1 VPEIQPI
8 FSRIGLR
15 SAILT
20 AIERTAYPR
29 FKTTFTEQ
37 ELDEFYTLT
46 EEEKAMVH
54 RKAAGPKQ
62 QLSLAI
68 LLKGF
73 QKLGYLPRVN
83 DVPQQVRQ
91 HIAAQLRPS
100 DPASNL
106 SDATRKRYRRAIR
119 AYLQVKPYGRGG
131 RQAVVETVRQ
141 AAQTMSDPADLIN
154 VAIEQLVRQQFE
166 LPAFSTLD
174 KLVNHIRHQ
183 VHQRMYAQVA
193 AKLNVAQKAVLD
205 SLLVRERDET
215 RNMFTR
221 LKSVPAKSSL
231 KWIRQWERHLVRLEG
246 IMDPRPFIAFLPA
259 TKIEQF
265 AAEAQQME
273 ISDMVGV
280 TTKARRYTLLLCFLH
295 QMQVRT
301 RDQLT
306 TMYLKRMRLLHN
318 NAKKRLQQ
326 FHDKHRSTN
335 ELMIDAFADVVHH
348 TGQTEKLPDDE
359 KDRELGQQVRKIIAR
374 NGGAEK
380 LQADCEM
387 LQAYHDN
394 NYLPLLPLC
403 YRQHR
408 AELLRLTKRLAI
420 HSATQSKTLLQA
432 LAFVH
437 EHHSQRQSHLPP
449 DISLSFASPRWQT
462 LIRDKVDGEIM
473 FKKQLLEGCVFSYI
487 AHGLRNG
494 DLYVEGTEMYA
505 DYRTQLMPW
514 AACQDILPDYCSAV
528 GLPTSAVEFVR
539 SLRQQLT
546 ELARQVD
553 EAQAGESDLYF
564 DAQGKP
570 HLRQLVRQPAPENAE
585 KVEAIMKSRM
595 PECHLLDILH
605 NVHHWVGYSRH
616 FGPPSGSDAKLSDAL
631 SRYLITIFGYGCN
644 LGPAQTARHARGLVT
659 ERIIGRLNAQHIT
672 SEKLDA
678 AIRDVINEYARF
690 QLPFIWGSGKSA
702 VADGTH
708 YELYENNLLGEWHI
722 RYGGYG
728 GIAYHHI
735 SDTYV
740 GLFSHFIACGVW
752 EAVYILDGLLKNK
765 SVLQPDTVHGD
776 TEGQSEAVFGLA
788 HLLGIKLMPR
798 MRNWNKVSMY
808 RPARHLSFT
817 HIDSW
822 FTRYVNW
829 ALIEEHWQDLMQV
842 VLSIHKGKLL
852 PSWLLQKLNTDS
864 PKNKLYLALRE
875 LGRVIRTL
883 FLLEYVSNNQ
893 LRREVR
899 AATTKIEA
907 YHGFS
912 KWITFG
918 GDGILKFRD
927 PVENEKI
934 VKYKDLIA
942 NAIMLQNVADMTDV
956 LHAMALEGYTVTT
969 EVVATFSPY
978 LREHIKRF
986 GEYVIDLE
994 ATPPPLQPDKPFLVS
1009 ERPVATEAD
1018 T

>member
-1 VPEIQPI
+1 V
-8 FSRIGLR
+8 
-15 SAILT
+15 T

-29 FKTTFTEQ
+29 FKKTFTKQ

-46 EEEKAMVH
+46 DEEKVLVR
-54 RKAAGPKQ
+54 RKASGQKQ

-83 DVPQQVRQ
+83 DVPRQVRQ
-91 HIAAQLRPS
+91 HISVQVHPS
-100 DPASNL
+100 GEASNAP
-106 SDATRKRYRRAIR
+106 DATRKRYRHAIR
-119 AYLQVKPYGRGG
+119 AYLRVKPYGQGG
-131 RQAVVETVRQ
+131 RQTVIEIVRQ
-141 AAQTMSDPADLIN
+141 SAQTMSDPADLIN

-174 KLVNHIRHQ
+174 KLVNHVRQQAHQ
-183 VHQRMYAQVA
+183 HLYVQVTA
-193 AKLNVAQKAVLD
+193 NLNAEQKTILD
-205 SLLVRERDET
+205 GLLVREKDET

-221 LKSVPAKSSL
+221 LKSLPAQSSL
-231 KWIRQWERHLVRLEG
+231 KWVRRWERHLKRLEA
-246 IMDPRPFIAFLPA
+246 IMNPQPFIAALPI

-265 AAEAQQME
+265 ASQAYQME
-273 ISDMVGV
+273 ISDMIGV
-280 TTKARRYTLLLCFLH
+280 TTKAKRHTLLLCLLH

-326 FHDKHRSTN
+326 FHDKHRSRN
-335 ELMIDAFADVVHH
+335 EMMIDAFADVVHH
-348 TGQTEKLPDDE
+348 TGQTEKLPADE
-359 KDRELGQQVRKIIAR
+359 KDSELGQQVRQIIAM

-380 LQADCEM
+380 LQSYCEM

-394 NYLPLLPLC
+394 NYLALLPHC

-408 AELLRLTKRLAI
+408 AESFRLTKQLAI
-420 HSATQSKTLLQA
+420 RSATQSKTLLQA
-432 LAFVH
+432 LAFAH
-437 EHHSQRQSHLPP
+437 EHHSQRQAHLPA

-462 LIRDKVDGEIM
+462 LIREKVDGEVM
-473 FKKQLLEGCVFSYI
+473 FKKQLFEVCIFSYI
-487 AHGLRNG
+487 ARGLRNG
-494 DLYVEGTEMYA
+494 DLYVEGTETYA
-505 DYRTQLMPW
+505 DYRTQLLPW
-514 AACQDILPDYCSAV
+514 TECQDILPGYCSAV
-528 GLPTSAVEFVR
+528 GLPTSAVGFVH
-539 SLRQQLT
+539 SLRQKFT
-546 ELARQVD
+546 ELAKQVD
-553 EAQAGESDLYF
+553 QAQASKSDLYF
-564 DAQGKP
+564 DGDGKP
-570 HLRQLVRQPAPENAE
+570 HLRQLTRRSVPEDSE
-585 KVEAIMKSRM
+585 KLEAIMKSRM
-595 PECHLLDILH
+595 PECHLLDVLH

-616 FGPPSGSDAKLSDAL
+616 FGPPSGSDPKLRDPL
-631 SRYLITIFGYGCN
+631 SRYLITVFGYGCN

-690 QLPFIWGSGKSA
+690 RLPFIWGSGKSA
-702 VADGTH
+702 IVDGTH

-740 GLFSHFIACGVW
+740 ALFSHFIACGVW
-752 EAVYILDGLLKNK
+752 EAVYILDGLLKNR

-808 RPARHLSFT
+808 RPDRHLSFA

-842 VLSIHKGKLL
+842 VLSIHTGKLL

-875 LGRVIRTL
+875 LGRVIRTM

-899 AATTKIEA
+899 AATTKIET
-907 YHGFS
+907 YNGFS

-918 GDGILKFRD
+918 GDGILRFRD
-927 PVENEKI
+927 PIENEKVI
-934 VKYKDLIA
+934 KYKDLIA

-956 LHAMALEGYTVTT
+956 LHTMAQEGYPVTT
-969 EVVATFSPY
+969 DVVATFSPY

-994 ATPPPLQPDKPFLVS
+994 TTPPPLQPDKPFLLS
-1009 ERPVATEAD
+1009 AKLIRTETATQ
-1018 T
+1018 